1 MPDDVLP
8 VDAGIAAFVTLV
20 GLTAHMVEHVL
31 LGERQKDSRLRSA
44 SPPVAPHHSPSA
56 TVGAGSQNERVL
68 PGSGP
73 ARVADSSHREHL
85 LCTIPPTDHLIEED
99 TEAQS
104 KVTCHSPRVTL

>member
-20 GLTAHMVEHVL
+20 GFTAHMVEHVL
-31 LGERQKDSRLRSA
+31 LGERQKDSGLSSA
-44 SPPVAPHHSPSA
+44 SPPAAPHRSPRA
-56 TVGAGSQNERVL
+56 TVGVGSQNEGVL

-73 ARVADSSHREHL
+73 VRVADSPHREHL
-85 LCTIPPTDHLIEED
+85 LCTIPPTDHLKEED

-104 KVTCHSPRVTL
+104 KVTCYSPRVTL